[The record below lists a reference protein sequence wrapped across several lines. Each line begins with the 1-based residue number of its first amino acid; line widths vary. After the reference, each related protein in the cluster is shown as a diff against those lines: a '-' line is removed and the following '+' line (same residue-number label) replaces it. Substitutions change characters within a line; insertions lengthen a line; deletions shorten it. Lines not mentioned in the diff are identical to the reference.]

1 MEYYITQGRVKHPT
15 GEVGFYDAQ
24 HAYVLSDSMWFS
36 RLGYRIRRGPG
47 HWVGLLVMRSEET
60 AGSAPVRSLICIGWF
75 ENEPLVGVSLVKTRL
90 ATYKSV
96 SASVCRQHRRNSP
109 WQLAYVNAGAR
120 SLVTIAMKF
129 RHHRRRHEIFSP
141 SSVSDY
147 DLRHITLRPTSA
159 VVVTTGLTAGHISRA
174 GCPDYDRQ
182 LTSLCRIPG
191 YVRRYITNSWD
202 VLRLLLAASTH
213 LFLSRRVHD
222 RWTEM
227 AQDVGLKP
235 AAYPRLAG
243 KTAQSD
249 SPR

>member
-1 MEYYITQGRVKHPT
+1 M
-15 GEVGFYDAQ
+15 
-24 HAYVLSDSMWFS
+24 
-36 RLGYRIRRGPG
+36 
-47 HWVGLLVMRSEET
+47 
-60 AGSAPVRSLICIGWF
+60 RSLISIGWL

-159 VVVTTGLTAGHISRA
+159 VVHRTYYRTHQQSWLSGLWPTAHVTLPNPGI
-174 GCPDYDRQ
+174 CPTLHNKFMRCFA
-182 LTSLCRIPG
+182 TSACRIHTFISKSARAWSLNG
-191 YVRRYITNSWD
+191 NGSGCR
-202 VLRLLLAASTH
+202 A
-213 LFLSRRVHD
+213 
-222 RWTEM
+222 
-227 AQDVGLKP
+227 
-235 AAYPRLAG
+235 
-243 KTAQSD
+243 
-249 SPR
+249 